1 MIRTAASNHPC
12 SQLFSTPLSKRRR
25 RARTAYGH
33 GCRLSIAHARSN
45 GPLPRLAR
53 CFRASRP
60 HGSSPDGG
68 KTSCAASRRDWPFRS
83 HEKPRGANFRGGLA
97 EYGNLMALPETRLL
111 RARMPRQTLTAA
123 AAQGRRA
130 AHGFSGLSTTA
141 REARRLAAVAPAAG
155 CQREAFFEMGPRV
168 ISLPPEL
175 FLLSWFRA
183 RIGAGT
189 WSGLAASASGNRL

>member
-1 MIRTAASNHPC
+1 
-12 SQLFSTPLSKRRR
+12 
-25 RARTAYGH
+25 
-33 GCRLSIAHARSN
+33 
-45 GPLPRLAR
+45 
-53 CFRASRP
+53 
-60 HGSSPDGG
+60 
-68 KTSCAASRRDWPFRS
+68 
-83 HEKPRGANFRGGLA
+83 EKPRRANFRGGLA
-97 EYGNLMALPETRLL
+97 EYGKLTALPETRLL

-130 AHGFSGLSTTA
+130 AHGFSGQSATA
-141 REARRLAAVAPAAG
+141 REARRLAAVAPAAD

-168 ISLPPEL
+168 ISLPLEL

>member
-1 MIRTAASNHPC
+1 EDPRSSSLAVKLPSRTKSLDRTGQIASAGRRRLAWQPRPPAPVLTTRTPPGVIRTAASNHPC

-53 CFRASRP
+53 CFRASSP

-83 HEKPRGANFRGGLA
+83 HEKPRRANFRGGLA
-97 EYGNLMALPETRLL
+97 EYGNVDGV
-111 RARMPRQTLTAA
+111 ARDAA
-123 AAQGRRA
+123 PSCADAATNRDRR
-130 AHGFSGLSTTA
+130 G
-141 REARRLAAVAPAAG
+141 
-155 CQREAFFEMGPRV
+155 
-168 ISLPPEL
+168 
-175 FLLSWFRA
+175 
-183 RIGAGT
+183 
-189 WSGLAASASGNRL
+189 